1 MSLKLKGR
9 RVYYLVN
16 PGYPGKKQEVTGR
29 ISEQPIFIEVI
40 TDTGD
45 VTKVEENKLHFDLKK
60 KGKGK

>member
-9 RVYYLVN
+9 RIRYLVN
-16 PGYPGKKQEVTGR
+16 PSYPGRKQEVTGR
-29 ISEQPIFIEVI
+29 ISEKPIWLEVI

-45 VTKVEENKLHFDLKK
+45 VTKVEEKNLYFDLKK